1 MLTEKRCSKCGETK
15 PVSEFHRDRRNKSG
29 LQSQCRNC
37 HKDSQKAYKRRVGHS
52 VIRRSEKYGLTTYEI
67 ANSWQHIP
75 VCQACGAEL
84 SDSFAMK
91 FDHCHE
97 VGHLRGVLCHPCNMA
112 CQGRS
117 DEAAKRL
124 AKCIDYLVRDMERV
138 GE

>member
-15 PVSEFHRDRRNKSG
+15 PVSEFHVRRRSPDG
-29 LQSQCRNC
+29 LQSWCKAC
-37 HKDSQKAYKRRVGHS
+37 ACGAVKDFHRREGRSIVHRS
-52 VIRRSEKYGLTTYEI
+52 VKYGLTRDEVR
-67 ANSWQHIP
+67 SMLEIP
-75 VCQACGAEL
+75 VCQACGVGL
-84 SDSFAMK
+84 PDSYDMK

-97 VGHLRGVLCHPCNMA
+97 GGHFRGILCHPCNMA